1 MDALLLQKADL
12 VLLVSQDVELQHF
25 DKRVSILRS
34 ELDRKLKVVLCFR
47 VVKVHVV
54 PEVRHSKSRSLAP
67 DLTRLRDFLECLIEC
82 VEDLIEVFDRV
93 CTRMLELNKCGPQ
106 PSSGKVNL
114 QRLTDQ
120 VFRFLEATSPDFEQ
134 DCLKVSLPLSLGDA
148 LGVRHNLPGA
158 VRLASELEMLRV
170 FEHGHGHLL
179 LRDFVA
185 ASLNDL
191 SGSLVL
197 SDVELNSRG
206 NQPDFP
212 LDVVRA
218 VLDRVV
224 EEADGFLALAL
235 SFISLR
241 SFNVDFPVQLAR
253 AVLEHFVQNSLEAVE
268 LLQSH
273 LFGHLFI

>member
-1 MDALLLQKADL
+1 
-12 VLLVSQDVELQHF
+12 
-25 DKRVSILRS
+25 
-34 ELDRKLKVVLCFR
+34 
-47 VVKVHVV
+47 
-54 PEVRHSKSRSLAP
+54 
-67 DLTRLRDFLECLIEC
+67 LIEC
-82 VEDLIEVFDRV
+82 VEDFVEVFDRV
-93 CTRMLELNKCGPQ
+93 CTGMLELNKCGPK
-106 PSSGKVNL
+106 PASSKVNL
-114 QRLTDQ
+114 KRLTDQ
-120 VFRFLEATSPDFEQ
+120 VLSFLEATSPDFEQ

-158 VRLASELEMLRV
+158 VRLASELEMLCV

-191 SGSLVL
+191 SRPFVFSN
-197 SDVELNSRG
+197 VELNSRG
-206 NQPDFP
+206 DQPDFP

-224 EEADGFLALAL
+224 EEANGFFAFAL

-241 SFNVDFPVQLAR
+241 SFNVDFPVQLTW
-253 AVLEHFVQNSLEAVE
+253 AVLEHFVQNGLETVK
-268 LLQSH
+268 LLESH